1 MKEKLLHLFF
11 IFNVIFIGN
20 GLFSHAF
27 AQNVWDGKTDISWYN
42 ASDKSFEISTAEQL
56 AGFASLVNDGNSFRG
71 ITITLKNDLILN
83 KIEDADDW
91 LSDPSGNEWIAIG
104 TSSKPFK
111 GTFDGNKCTISGLY
125 GKTKRQYNGLFGAVD
140 NAVIKNLGLVN
151 FYLNGNK
158 YNGGIAG
165 YSNKSDFENVYS
177 RGKIVLKGNENI
189 GGLIGHAVD
198 SDFESVSS
206 HISIITDGKLESVG
220 GLIGNCEESD
230 IKNAYTIGEI
240 TNKSSQ
246 NSSNIGGIIG
256 YNKKTNI
263 NSAYTVCKISVKGNT
278 VGGLAGY
285 LTGTNNIQKC
295 YYNTDAFD
303 GEWFGKNS
311 GGGLFSIYGEKS
323 DELRKLKT
331 FKYWDFENIWAISA
345 SKNDGYPYLLMEE
358 GGNPPIE
365 YPDILHVKEKG
376 NDTKDGSDWENAI
389 TLSKALEV
397 LNKRTYDAKRLR
409 INIAK
414 GDYRTQG
421 EAFLIKNNVLIY
433 GGFDDVDNSAAK
445 NTILHGGDNNR
456 VLIIYNKENLL
467 NVTIEGLKIMKGTAH
482 DEVKDITLSSGETS
496 KYRGGGIFNA
506 NANTTLNEVVITE
519 NVAGNETS
527 TYTAMGGGIYN
538 HSGKLT
544 LKNCLV
550 GNNVAANM
558 NSDGKGGG
566 IYLNEGTA
574 ETTIYGGSVISENM
588 ATKGTGSGSGG
599 GIYISKG
606 STDVHISKSSI
617 IKNIAINNADNESA
631 AQGGGIYNEKR
642 NIVIDTTKI
651 THNTATIGKGN
662 GSGGGIYH
670 PFLLDPENQITITL
684 DNSEISENIAFK
696 NTNFVA
702 SSDILK
708 GSGGGIYFGEGSI
721 VFYACKLQK
730 NTAAYANVNETVSG
744 NGGAVYNVA
753 GRLIM
758 EACEVLE
765 NTATNAKG
773 NGYGGGIS
781 NASDN
786 EVKLFNTLI
795 AKNAAGDQ
803 ALGGGIYNTTGKD
816 VTLTNVTIAG
826 NTAGQKGVAKR
837 NGDANSVG
845 GGSGIYNFEEGHITV
860 ENTIVWNNQEE
871 DGIVQYLDD
880 GATHFGGYCFISDHE
895 NSAGHGDT
903 ITLNGK
909 NRAIDYPKF
918 VEPQSHNYRLKAA
931 SPLRN
936 LALKEYID
944 DGKGIWN
951 EPDKDLDNN
960 ERVKRSLDL
969 GAYESSPLSVTLT
982 NSVNFGYNIPDSLE
996 KYGVIAPTEYEV
1008 DPNSSFVFALR
1019 VDPGIVYNAVVK
1031 ANGQECK
1038 PGTDDL
1044 YTIPDI
1050 TEDTQIEVQFTAD
1063 KYTVTMPKVEGVI
1076 TEPVADN
1083 YQVESGKDFIFS
1095 LKLEDGY
1102 NQSIPVVKANG
1113 TIITATDGKYS
1124 IRVSSNVEI
1133 TIEEVK
1139 PNEYT
1144 VKIPQVTGLSTNP
1157 AAGNYTVKYD
1167 GTFDFTVTKKQG
1179 YENLNLSIS
1188 TDQNYYVETV
1198 DAALG
1203 KYRIK
1208 KIKHDI
1214 NISMALTQNAVYKV
1228 TLKTISDI
1236 QTTPKAGQYSREDG
1250 ESFGVTFVI
1259 PEKYEVDDIIVDL
1272 NGNSKTFS
1280 HVSGNTYSYTIT
1292 NIKKNH
1298 VISIEKNKRFEI
1310 NLNKTDGVVFDP
1322 SAGMHN
1328 VGKYDDFSFTITLE
1342 KNYDQSTFKVYANNS
1357 LINPIQVKDG
1367 TYTYRLSSV
1376 QKDYD
1381 ITVEG
1386 VEKNDDVANEDIDGK
1401 IKVYANNKTLFVR
1414 TNEVALLTIYTLN
1427 GQIHTS
1433 ETIPAGT
1440 TKVQL
1445 PSGVYIVKVN
1455 DEIFKVII

>member
-1 MKEKLLHLFF
+1 MKQRLLIVF
-11 IFNVIFIGN
+11 IILSVIFAGEGFLNQI
-20 GLFSHAF
+20 L
-27 AQNVWDGKTDISWYN
+27 AQDAWSGRVDTKWYKQ
-42 ASDKSFEISTAEQL
+42 SEKRFEISTAEQL
-56 AGFASLVNDGNSFRG
+56 AGLAFLVNEGKSFEG
-71 ITITLKNDLILN
+71 KTIALKNDLILN
-83 KIEDADDW
+83 KIEDADGW

-104 TSSKPFK
+104 TSSKRFK
-111 GTFDGNKCTISGLY
+111 GTFDGNKHTISGLY
-125 GKTKRQYNGLFGAVD
+125 VKTKRQYNGLFGAVD
-140 NAVIKNLGLVN
+140 NAVIKNVGLVN
-151 FYLNGNK
+151 FYLNGDK

-165 YSNKSDFENVYS
+165 YSIKSDFENVYS
-177 RGKIVLKGNENI
+177 RGKIVLKGNEYI

-198 SDFESVSS
+198 SDLESVSS
-206 HISIITDGKLESVG
+206 HISIIADGKLESVG

-246 NSSNIGGIIG
+246 NCSNIGGIIG
-256 YNKKTNI
+256 YNKKTDIDN
-263 NSAYTVCKISVKGNT
+263 AYTVCKISVKGNL
-278 VGGLAGY
+278 VGGLVGY
-285 LTGTNNIQKC
+285 LKNTCNIQYC
-295 YYNTDAFD
+295 YYNTDVFD
-303 GEWFGKNS
+303 GKWHGGNTD
-311 GGGLFSIYGEKS
+311 GGLFSVSGKKSGQLRKS
-323 DELRKLKT
+323 DT
-331 FKYWDFENIWAISA
+331 FGRWDFENIWAISGN
-345 SKNDGYPYLLMEE
+345 KNDGYPYLLMEE
-358 GGNPPIE
+358 GGNPPIV
-365 YPDILHVKEKG
+365 YPDVLHVKENG
-376 NDTKDGSDWENAI
+376 NDAKNGEDWDNAI
-389 TLSKALEV
+389 TFSKALEV
-397 LNKRTYDAKRLR
+397 LNKRAYDAKRLR

-421 EAFLIKNNVLIY
+421 EAFQIKNNVLIY
-433 GGFDDVDNSAAK
+433 GGFDDVDNLTAK
-445 NTILHGGDNNR
+445 STILHGGDNNR

-482 DEVKDITLSSGETS
+482 DEVKDFTLSSGETS

-506 NANTTLNEVVITE
+506 NSNTTLNEVIIIE
-519 NVAGNETS
+519 NTAGNKT
-527 TYTAMGGGIYN
+527 TDYAALGGGIYN

-550 GNNVAANM
+550 GNNIAATR

-566 IYLNEGTA
+566 IYLDEGTA
-574 ETTIYGGSVISENM
+574 ETTIHGGSVISENM

-617 IKNIAINNADNESA
+617 IKNVAINNVDNESA

-642 NIVIDTTKI
+642 NLVIDTTLI
-651 THNTATIGKGN
+651 TNNTATIGKGN
-662 GSGGGIYH
+662 GLGGGIYH
-670 PFLLDPENQITITL
+670 PFLLNTENQTTITL
-684 DNSEISENIAFK
+684 DNSEILENAAFK

-702 SSDILK
+702 ASSILK
-708 GSGGGIYFGEGSI
+708 GSGGGIYFGEGSL
-721 VFYACKLQK
+721 VFHECKLQK
-730 NTAAYANVNETVSG
+730 NTAAYANVNEAVSG
-744 NGGAVYNVA
+744 IGGAIYNVA

-795 AKNAAGDQ
+795 AKNAAGEQ
-803 ALGGGIYNTTGKD
+803 ALGGGLYNTTGKD

-837 NGDANSVG
+837 NGDSGDVG
-845 GGSGIYNFEEGHITV
+845 GGSGIYNFEEGHITI
-860 ENTIVWNNQEE
+860 ENTIVWHNQEE

-895 NSAGHGDT
+895 NSAGYGDT

-909 NRAIDYPKF
+909 NRSAEYPKF
-918 VEPQSHNYRLKAA
+918 VEPQNHNYRLKAA

-936 LALKEYID
+936 LAQKEYID
-944 DGKGIWN
+944 DNMWN
-951 EPDKDLDNN
+951 KPDKDLDNN

-969 GAYESSPLSVTLT
+969 GAYESNPLTVTLT
-982 NSVNFGYNIPDSLE
+982 NSDDFGYTIPDSLE

-1008 DPNSSFVFALR
+1008 DPDSSFVFALR
-1019 VDPGIVYNAVVK
+1019 VDPGIVYKAVVK
-1031 ANGQECK
+1031 ANGQECQ
-1038 PGTDDL
+1038 PGADNL
-1044 YTIPDI
+1044 FTIKDI
-1050 TEDTQIEVQFTAD
+1050 TENTQVEVAFTAD
-1063 KYTVTMPKVEGVI
+1063 KYTVTMPKVEGVV
-1076 TEPVADN
+1076 TDSVPGV

-1102 NQSIPVVKANG
+1102 NQSIPVVKVDDEV
-1113 TIITATDGKYS
+1113 ITSSDGKYK
-1124 IRVSSNVEI
+1124 ITVSSNV
-1133 TIEEVK
+1133 TIAIEDVK

-1144 VKIPQVTGLSTNP
+1144 VNIPQVTGLSTNP
-1157 AAGNYTVKYD
+1157 VAGNYTVKYD
-1167 GTFDFTVTKKQG
+1167 STFNFTVTKKQG

-1259 PEKYEVDDIIVDL
+1259 PEKYEADDIIVDL
-1272 NGNSKTFS
+1272 DGNSKTFS
-1280 HVSGNTYSYTIT
+1280 RVSGNTYSYTIT
-1292 NIKKNH
+1292 NIKRNH
-1298 VISIEKNKRFEI
+1298 VISIEKNKRFQI
-1310 NLNKTDGVVFDP
+1310 NLNKTDGVVFEP
-1322 SAGMHN
+1322 SAGIHN
-1328 VGKYDDFSFTITLE
+1328 AGKYDDFSFTITLE

-1357 LINPIQVKDG
+1357 LINPTQVKDG

-1386 VEKNDDVANEDIDGK
+1386 VEKNDGVANEDIDGK

-1427 GQIHTS
+1427 GQLHAS

-1440 TKVQL
+1440 TSVQL